1 MYAEEEDKQSS
12 DEDEETLALQ
22 EHEEEKLESNED
34 YTNMDIMALLDQK
47 KLSNIKRDFKHMSD
61 EGLFIQEFVNIML
74 HHLPETRN
82 KTRLVGSLIELFAQ
96 IDVNGDNRLEWE
108 EFSNHIIEL
117 GMIRKDRTFLD
128 AIKEYKH
135 LEWKDE
141 AKHDSEVEHMYYL
154 PKLKHLLVMERESR
168 FFNVYDM
175 KTGRRKD
182 QVGGP
187 DGHKGAV
194 IG

>member
-1 MYAEEEDKQSS
+1 
-12 DEDEETLALQ
+12 
-22 EHEEEKLESNED
+22 
-34 YTNMDIMALLDQK
+34 
-47 KLSNIKRDFKHMSD
+47 MSD

-194 IG
+194 IGWAHAKQFG